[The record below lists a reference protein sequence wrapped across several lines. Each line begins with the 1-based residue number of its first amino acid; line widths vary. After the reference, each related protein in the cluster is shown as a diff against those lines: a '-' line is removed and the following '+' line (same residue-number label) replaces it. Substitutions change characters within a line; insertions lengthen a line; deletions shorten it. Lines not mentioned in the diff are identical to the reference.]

1 MKFMHLADAH
11 LDSPFQGLSF
21 LPSNEFKNIKQST
34 QKSFTKAIDT
44 ALDRNVDLVLIA
56 GDTFDSVHPS
66 PQSQL
71 FFNREIKRLTDQKI
85 QVVMILGNHDYLNP
99 DEMLLPQTPYFKLLG
114 SNEEVEEFESKTKG
128 DFPYTVV
135 GFSYQHNH
143 IETDKISEFP
153 KKRDNFTIGLMHAG
167 AKTTTNYQ
175 NVYAPFTTAEIKD
188 LNYDYFALGHIHLR
202 QTLSEDPLIVY
213 SGNLQGRHINEQGS
227 KGVYIDTVDETTKKV
242 GLDFVETAPI
252 IWQMATLTLDREISQ
267 NDLTR
272 QIVEILTKQ
281 NVQQTLF
288 GLTIEGAQY
297 LSEKELELVK
307 DSDYWLQL
315 SNSLKFDSRLVKVY
329 LTNNEKLQLKTADKE
344 AFDQA
349 ESETFELDKI
359 YALANDLNK
368 KSDYVAD
375 ILKKPEFI
383 NEVKELAQVKLGQK
397 LKDID
402 DEVNSN

>member
-1 MKFMHLADAH
+1 MHLADAH

-44 ALDRNVDLVLIA
+44 ALDRNVVLVLIA
-56 GDTFDSVHPS
+56 GDTFDSAHPS

-71 FFNREIKRLTDQKI
+71 FFSREIQRLTDKKI

-114 SNEEVEEFESKTKG
+114 SNEEVEEFESKTKE

-153 KKRDNFTIGLMHAG
+153 KKGDNFTIGLMHAG
-167 AKTTTNYQ
+167 TKTTTNYQ

-227 KGVYIDTVDETTKKV
+227 KGVYIGTVDETTKKV
-242 GLDFVETAPI
+242 SLDFVETAPI
-252 IWQMATLTLDREISQ
+252 IWQMATLTLDQEISQ

-281 NVQQTLF
+281 NMQQTLF

-329 LTNNEKLQLKTADKE
+329 LTNNEKLQLRTADKE

-349 ESETFELDKI
+349 ESETFGLDKI
-359 YALANDLNK
+359 YALANDLSK

-383 NEVKELAQVKLGQK
+383 DEVKELAQVKLGQK

>member
-1 MKFMHLADAH
+1 MEFMHLADAH

-56 GDTFDSVHPS
+56 GDTFDSAHPS

-71 FFNREIKRLTDQKI
+71 FFSREIQRLTDKKI

-114 SNEEVEEFESKTKG
+114 SNEEVEEFESKTKE

-153 KKRDNFTIGLMHAG
+153 KKGDNFTIGLMHAG
-167 AKTTTNYQ
+167 TKTTTNYQ

-213 SGNLQGRHINEQGS
+213 SGNLQGRHINEQDS
-227 KGVYIDTVDETTKKV
+227 KGVYIGTVDETTKKV

-272 QIVEILTKQ
+272 RIVEILTKQ
-281 NVQQTLF
+281 NVQKTLF

-307 DSDYWLQL
+307 GSDYWLQL

-329 LTNNEKLQLKTADKE
+329 LTNNEKLQLRTADKE

-359 YALANDLNK
+359 YALANDLSK

-383 NEVKELAQVKLGQK
+383 DEVKELAQVKLGQK

>member
-1 MKFMHLADAH
+1 MHLADAH

-56 GDTFDSVHPS
+56 GDTFDSAHPS

-71 FFNREIKRLTDQKI
+71 FFSREIQRLTDKKI

-114 SNEEVEEFESKTKG
+114 SNEEVEEFESKTKE

-143 IETDKISEFP
+143 IEADKISEFP
-153 KKRDNFTIGLMHAG
+153 KKGDNFTIGLMHAG

-175 NVYAPFTTAEIKD
+175 NVYAPFTTAKIKD
-188 LNYDYFALGHIHLR
+188 LNYNYFALGHIHLR

-227 KGVYIDTVDETTKKV
+227 KGVYIGIVDETTKKV
-242 GLDFVETAPI
+242 SLDFVETAPI
-252 IWQMATLTLDREISQ
+252 IWQMATLTLDQEISQ
-267 NDLTR
+267 KDLTR
-272 QIVEILTKQ
+272 QIVEVLTKK
-281 NVQQTLF
+281 NVQKTLF

-315 SNSLKFDSRLVKVY
+315 SNSLNFDSRLVKVY
-329 LTNNEKLQLKTADKE
+329 LMNNEKLQLRTADKE

-359 YALANDLNK
+359 YALASDLSK

-383 NEVKELAQVKLGQK
+383 DEVKELAQVKLGQK

>member
-1 MKFMHLADAH
+1 MHLADAH

-56 GDTFDSVHPS
+56 GDTFDSAHPS

-71 FFNREIKRLTDQKI
+71 FFSREIKRLTDQKI

-99 DEMLLPQTPYFKLLG
+99 NEMLLPQTPYFKLLG
-114 SNEEVEEFESKTKG
+114 SNEEVEEFESKTKE
-128 DFPYTVV
+128 DFRYTVV

-153 KKRDNFTIGLMHAG
+153 KKGDNFTIGLMHAG

-188 LNYDYFALGHIHLR
+188 LNYNYFALGHIHLR

-227 KGVYIDTVDETTKKV
+227 KGVYIGIVDETTKKV
-242 GLDFVETAPI
+242 SLDFIETAPI
-252 IWQMATLTLDREISQ
+252 IWQMATLTLDQEISQ
-267 NDLTR
+267 KDLTR
-272 QIVEILTKQ
+272 QIVEILTKK
-281 NVQQTLF
+281 NVRKTLF

-307 DSDYWLQL
+307 DSEYWLQL
-315 SNSLKFDSRLVKVY
+315 SNSLNFDSRLVKVY
-329 LTNNEKLQLKTADKE
+329 LTNNEKLQLRTADKE

-349 ESETFELDKI
+349 KNETFELDKI
-359 YALANDLNK
+359 YALASDLSK

-375 ILKKPEFI
+375 ILKKLEFI
-383 NEVKELAQVKLGQK
+383 DEVKELAQVKLGQK
-397 LKDID
+397 LKDIN

>member
-1 MKFMHLADAH
+1 MEFMHLADAH

-56 GDTFDSVHPS
+56 GDTFDSAHPS

-71 FFNREIKRLTDQKI
+71 FFSREIQRLTDKKI

-114 SNEEVEEFESKTKG
+114 SNEEVEEFESKTKE

-153 KKRDNFTIGLMHAG
+153 KKGDNFTIGLMHAG
-167 AKTTTNYQ
+167 TKTTTNYQ

-188 LNYDYFALGHIHLR
+188 LNYNYFALGHIHLR
-202 QTLSEDPLIVY
+202 QTLSKDPLIVY

-227 KGVYIDTVDETTKKV
+227 KGVYIGTVDETTKKV
-242 GLDFVETAPI
+242 SLDFVETAPI
-252 IWQMATLTLDREISQ
+252 IWQMATLTLDQEISQ
-267 NDLTR
+267 KDLTR

-307 DSDYWLQL
+307 DSDYWIQL

-329 LTNNEKLQLKTADKE
+329 LTNNEKLQLRTADKE

-349 ESETFELDKI
+349 ENETFELDKI
-359 YALANDLNK
+359 YALASDLSK

-383 NEVKELAQVKLGQK
+383 DEVKELAQVKLGQK

>member
-1 MKFMHLADAH
+1 MHLADAH

-56 GDTFDSVHPS
+56 GDTFDSAHPS

-71 FFNREIKRLTDQKI
+71 FFSREIQRLTDKKI

-114 SNEEVEEFESKTKG
+114 SNEEVEEFESKTKE

-153 KKRDNFTIGLMHAG
+153 KKGDNFTIGLMHAG
-167 AKTTTNYQ
+167 TKTTTNYQ
-175 NVYAPFTTAEIKD
+175 NVYAPFTTSEIKD
-188 LNYDYFALGHIHLR
+188 LNYNYFALGHIHLR
-202 QTLSEDPLIVY
+202 QTLSKDPLIVY

-227 KGVYIDTVDETTKKV
+227 KGVYIGTVDETTKKV
-242 GLDFVETAPI
+242 SLDFVETAPI
-252 IWQMATLTLDREISQ
+252 IWQMATLTLDQEISQ
-267 NDLTR
+267 KDLTR

-329 LTNNEKLQLKTADKE
+329 LTNNEKLQLRTADKE

-349 ESETFELDKI
+349 ENETFELDKI
-359 YALANDLNK
+359 YALASDLSK

-383 NEVKELAQVKLGQK
+383 DEVKELAQVKLGQK
-397 LKDID
+397 LKDIN

>member
-1 MKFMHLADAH
+1 MHLADAH

-56 GDTFDSVHPS
+56 GDTFDSAHPS

-71 FFNREIKRLTDQKI
+71 FFSREIQRLTDKKI

-114 SNEEVEEFESKTKG
+114 SNEEVEEFESKTKE

-153 KKRDNFTIGLMHAG
+153 KKGDNFTIGLMHAG
-167 AKTTTNYQ
+167 TKTTTNYQ

-213 SGNLQGRHINEQGS
+213 SGNLQGRHINEQDS
-227 KGVYIDTVDETTKKV
+227 KGVYIGTVDETTKKV
-242 GLDFVETAPI
+242 SLDFVETAPI
-252 IWQMATLTLDREISQ
+252 IWQMATLTLDQEISQ
-267 NDLTR
+267 KDLTR

-329 LTNNEKLQLKTADKE
+329 LTNNEKLQLRTADKE

-349 ESETFELDKI
+349 ENETFELDKI
-359 YALANDLNK
+359 YALASDLSK

-383 NEVKELAQVKLGQK
+383 DEVKELAQVKLGQK

>member
-1 MKFMHLADAH
+1 MHLADAH

-143 IETDKISEFP
+143 IEIDKISEFP
-153 KKRDNFTIGLMHAG
+153 KRRDNFTIGLMHAG

-242 GLDFVETAPI
+242 GLNFVETAPI

-288 GLTIEGAQY
+288 GLTIEGAQH

>member
-56 GDTFDSVHPS
+56 GDTFDSAHPS

-71 FFNREIKRLTDQKI
+71 FFSREIKRLTDQKI

-114 SNEEVEEFESKTKG
+114 SNEEVEEFKSKTKE

-202 QTLSEDPLIVY
+202 QILSEDPLIVY

-227 KGVYIDTVDETTKKV
+227 KGVYIGTVDETTKKV
-242 GLDFVETAPI
+242 SLDFVKTAPI

-272 QIVEILTKQ
+272 RIVEILTKQ

-329 LTNNEKLQLKTADKE
+329 LTNNEKLQLRTADKE

-359 YALANDLNK
+359 YALANDLSK
-368 KSDYVAD
+368 KSDYVTD

-383 NEVKELAQVKLGQK
+383 DEVKELAQVKLGQK

>member
-1 MKFMHLADAH
+1 MHLADAH
-11 LDSPFQGLSF
+11 LDSPFRGLSF

-56 GDTFDSVHPS
+56 GDTFDSAHPS

-71 FFNREIKRLTDQKI
+71 FFSREIQRLTDKKI

-114 SNEEVEEFESKTKG
+114 SNEEVEEFESKTKE

-153 KKRDNFTIGLMHAG
+153 KKGDNFTIGLMHAG
-167 AKTTTNYQ
+167 TKTTTNYQ

-188 LNYDYFALGHIHLR
+188 LNYNYFALGHIHLR
-202 QTLSEDPLIVY
+202 QTLSKDPLIVY

-227 KGVYIDTVDETTKKV
+227 KGVYIGTVDETTKKV
-242 GLDFVETAPI
+242 SLDFVETAPI
-252 IWQMATLTLDREISQ
+252 IWQMATLTLDQEISQ
-267 NDLTR
+267 KDLTR

-329 LTNNEKLQLKTADKE
+329 LTNNEKLQLRTADKE

-349 ESETFELDKI
+349 ENETFELDKI
-359 YALANDLNK
+359 YALASDLSK

-383 NEVKELAQVKLGQK
+383 DEVKELAQVKLGQK

>member
-1 MKFMHLADAH
+1 MHLADAH

-56 GDTFDSVHPS
+56 GDTFDSAHPS

-71 FFNREIKRLTDQKI
+71 FFNREIQRLTDKKI

-114 SNEEVEEFESKTKG
+114 SNEEVEEFESKTKE

-153 KKRDNFTIGLMHAG
+153 KKGDNFTIGLMHAG
-167 AKTTTNYQ
+167 TKTTTNYQ

-188 LNYDYFALGHIHLR
+188 LNYNYFALGHIHLR
-202 QTLSEDPLIVY
+202 QTLSKDPLIVY

-227 KGVYIDTVDETTKKV
+227 KGVYIGIVDETTKKV
-242 GLDFVETAPI
+242 SLDFIETAPI
-252 IWQMATLTLDREISQ
+252 IWQMVTLTLDQEISQ

-272 QIVEILTKQ
+272 QIVEVLTKK
-281 NVQQTLF
+281 NVQKTLF

-329 LTNNEKLQLKTADKE
+329 LTNNEKLQLRTADKE

-359 YALANDLNK
+359 YALANDLSK

-383 NEVKELAQVKLGQK
+383 DEVKELAQVKLGQK
-397 LKDID
+397 LKDIN

>member
-1 MKFMHLADAH
+1 MHLADAH

-56 GDTFDSVHPS
+56 GDTFDSAHPS

-71 FFNREIKRLTDQKI
+71 FFSREIKRLTDQKI

-99 DEMLLPQTPYFKLLG
+99 NEMLLPQTPYFKLLG
-114 SNEEVEEFESKTKG
+114 SNEEVEEFESKTKE
-128 DFPYTVV
+128 DFRYTVV

-153 KKRDNFTIGLMHAG
+153 KKGDNFTIGLMHAG

-188 LNYDYFALGHIHLR
+188 LNYNYFALGHIHLR

-227 KGVYIDTVDETTKKV
+227 KGVYIGIVDETTKKV
-242 GLDFVETAPI
+242 SLDFIETAPI
-252 IWQMATLTLDREISQ
+252 IWQMATLTLDQEISQ
-267 NDLTR
+267 KDLTR
-272 QIVEILTKQ
+272 QIVEILTKK
-281 NVQQTLF
+281 NVRKTLF

-307 DSDYWLQL
+307 DSEYWLQL

-329 LTNNEKLQLKTADKE
+329 LTNNEKLQLRTADKE

-359 YALANDLNK
+359 YALASDLSK

-375 ILKKPEFI
+375 ILKQPEFI
-383 NEVKELAQVKLGQK
+383 DEVKELAQVKLGQK
-397 LKDID
+397 LKDIN

>member
-1 MKFMHLADAH
+1 MHLADAH

-56 GDTFDSVHPS
+56 GDTFDSAHPS

-71 FFNREIKRLTDQKI
+71 FFSREIQRLTDEKI

-99 DEMLLPQTPYFKLLG
+99 DEILLPQTPYFKLLG
-114 SNEEVEEFESKTKG
+114 SNEEVEEFESKTKE

-153 KKRDNFTIGLMHAG
+153 KKGDNFTIGLMHAG
-167 AKTTTNYQ
+167 TKTTTNYQ

-188 LNYDYFALGHIHLR
+188 LNYNYFALGHIHLR

-227 KGVYIDTVDETTKKV
+227 KGVYIGRVDEITKKV
-242 GLDFVETAPI
+242 SLDFIETAPI
-252 IWQMATLTLDREISQ
+252 IWQMATLTLDQEISQ

-272 QIVEILTKQ
+272 QIVEVLTKK
-281 NVQQTLF
+281 NVQKTLF

-315 SNSLKFDSRLVKVY
+315 SNSLNFDSRLVKVY
-329 LTNNEKLQLKTADKE
+329 LTNNEKLQLRTADKE

-349 ESETFELDKI
+349 ENETFELDKI
-359 YALANDLNK
+359 YALASDLSK

-383 NEVKELAQVKLGQK
+383 DEVKELAQVKLGQK
-397 LKDID
+397 LKDIN

>member
-1 MKFMHLADAH
+1 MEFMHLADAH

-56 GDTFDSVHPS
+56 GDTFDSAHPS

-71 FFNREIKRLTDQKI
+71 FFSREIQRLTDKKI

-114 SNEEVEEFESKTKG
+114 SNEEVEEFESKTKE

-153 KKRDNFTIGLMHAG
+153 KKGDNFTIGLMHAG
-167 AKTTTNYQ
+167 TKTTTNYQ

-188 LNYDYFALGHIHLR
+188 LNYNYFALGHIHLR
-202 QTLSEDPLIVY
+202 QTLSKDPLIVY

-227 KGVYIDTVDETTKKV
+227 KGVYIGTVDETTKKV
-242 GLDFVETAPI
+242 SLDFVETAPI
-252 IWQMATLTLDREISQ
+252 IWQMATLTLDQEISQ
-267 NDLTR
+267 KDLTR

-315 SNSLKFDSRLVKVY
+315 SNSVKFDSRLVKVY
-329 LTNNEKLQLKTADKE
+329 LTNNEKLQLRTADKE

-349 ESETFELDKI
+349 ENETFELDKI
-359 YALANDLNK
+359 YALASDLSK

-383 NEVKELAQVKLGQK
+383 DEVKELAQVKLGQK

>member
-1 MKFMHLADAH
+1 MHLADAH

-56 GDTFDSVHPS
+56 GDTFDSAHPS

-99 DEMLLPQTPYFKLLG
+99 DEMLLPQTPYFKLLC
-114 SNEEVEEFESKTKG
+114 SNEEVEEFESKTKE

-153 KKRDNFTIGLMHAG
+153 KKGDNFTIGLMHAG
-167 AKTTTNYQ
+167 TKTTTNYQ

-188 LNYDYFALGHIHLR
+188 LNYNYFALGHIHLR
-202 QTLSEDPLIVY
+202 QTLSKDPLIVY

-227 KGVYIDTVDETTKKV
+227 KGVYIGTVDETTKKV
-242 GLDFVETAPI
+242 SLDFVETAPI
-252 IWQMATLTLDREISQ
+252 IWQMATLTLDQEISQ
-267 NDLTR
+267 KDLTR

-329 LTNNEKLQLKTADKE
+329 LTNNEKLQLRTADKE

-349 ESETFELDKI
+349 ENETFELDKI
-359 YALANDLNK
+359 YALASDLSK

-383 NEVKELAQVKLGQK
+383 DEVKELAQVKLGQK

>member
-1 MKFMHLADAH
+1 MHLADAH

-56 GDTFDSVHPS
+56 GDTFDSAHPS

-71 FFNREIKRLTDQKI
+71 FFSREIQRLTDKKI

-114 SNEEVEEFESKTKG
+114 SNEEVEEFESKTKE

-213 SGNLQGRHINEQGS
+213 SGNLQGRHINEQDS
-227 KGVYIDTVDETTKKV
+227 KGVYIGTVDETTKKV

-272 QIVEILTKQ
+272 RIVEILTKQ
-281 NVQQTLF
+281 NVQKTLF

-307 DSDYWLQL
+307 GSDYWLQL

-329 LTNNEKLQLKTADKE
+329 LTNNEKLQLRTADKE

-349 ESETFELDKI
+349 ENETFELDKI
-359 YALANDLNK
+359 YALASDLSK

-383 NEVKELAQVKLGQK
+383 DEVKELAQVKLGQK
-397 LKDID
+397 LKDIN

>member
-1 MKFMHLADAH
+1 MHLADAH

-56 GDTFDSVHPS
+56 GDTFDSAHPS

-71 FFNREIKRLTDQKI
+71 FFSREIKRLTDQKI

-99 DEMLLPQTPYFKLLG
+99 NEMLLPQTPYFKLLG
-114 SNEEVEEFESKTKG
+114 SNEEVEEFESKTKE
-128 DFPYTVV
+128 DFRYTVV

-153 KKRDNFTIGLMHAG
+153 KKGDNFTIGLMHAG
-167 AKTTTNYQ
+167 EKTTTNYQ

-188 LNYDYFALGHIHLR
+188 LNYNYFALGHIHLR

-227 KGVYIDTVDETTKKV
+227 KGVYIGIVDKTTKKV
-242 GLDFVETAPI
+242 SLDFIETAPI
-252 IWQMATLTLDREISQ
+252 IWQMATLTLDQEISQ
-267 NDLTR
+267 KDLTR
-272 QIVEILTKQ
+272 QIVETLTKR
-281 NVQQTLF
+281 NVRKTLF

-307 DSDYWLQL
+307 DSEYWLQL
-315 SNSLKFDSRLVKVY
+315 SNSLNFDSRLVKVY
-329 LTNNEKLQLKTADKE
+329 LTNNEKLQLRTADKE
-344 AFDQA
+344 AFDRA
-349 ESETFELDKI
+349 KNETFELDKI
-359 YALANDLNK
+359 YALASDLSK

-383 NEVKELAQVKLGQK
+383 DEVKELAQVKLGQK

>member
-1 MKFMHLADAH
+1 
-11 LDSPFQGLSF
+11 
-21 LPSNEFKNIKQST
+21 
-34 QKSFTKAIDT
+34 
-44 ALDRNVDLVLIA
+44 
-56 GDTFDSVHPS
+56 
-66 PQSQL
+66 
-71 FFNREIKRLTDQKI
+71 
-85 QVVMILGNHDYLNP
+85 MILGNHDYLNP

-114 SNEEVEEFESKTKG
+114 SNEEVEEFESKTKE

-153 KKRDNFTIGLMHAG
+153 KKGDNFTIGLMHAG
-167 AKTTTNYQ
+167 TKTTTNYQ

-188 LNYDYFALGHIHLR
+188 LNYNYFALGHIHLR
-202 QTLSEDPLIVY
+202 QTLSKDPLIVY

-227 KGVYIDTVDETTKKV
+227 KGVYIGTVDETTKKV
-242 GLDFVETAPI
+242 SLDFVETAPI
-252 IWQMATLTLDREISQ
+252 IWQMATLTLDQEISQ
-267 NDLTR
+267 KDLTR

-329 LTNNEKLQLKTADKE
+329 LTNNEKLQLRTADKE

-349 ESETFELDKI
+349 ENETFELDKI
-359 YALANDLNK
+359 YALASDLSK

-383 NEVKELAQVKLGQK
+383 DEVKELAQVKLGQK

>member
-1 MKFMHLADAH
+1 MHLADAH

-56 GDTFDSVHPS
+56 GDTFDSAHPS

-71 FFNREIKRLTDQKI
+71 FFSHEIQRLTDKKI

-114 SNEEVEEFESKTKG
+114 SNEEVEEFESKTKE

-153 KKRDNFTIGLMHAG
+153 KKGDNFTIGLMHAG
-167 AKTTTNYQ
+167 TKTTTNYQ

-188 LNYDYFALGHIHLR
+188 LNYNYFALGHIHLR
-202 QTLSEDPLIVY
+202 QTLSKDPLIVY

-227 KGVYIDTVDETTKKV
+227 KGVYIGTVDETTKKV
-242 GLDFVETAPI
+242 SLDFVETAPI
-252 IWQMATLTLDREISQ
+252 IWQMATLTLDQEISQ
-267 NDLTR
+267 KDLTR

-329 LTNNEKLQLKTADKE
+329 LTNNEKLQLRTADKE

-349 ESETFELDKI
+349 ENETFELDKI
-359 YALANDLNK
+359 YALASDLSK

-383 NEVKELAQVKLGQK
+383 DEVKELAQVKLGQK

>member
-1 MKFMHLADAH
+1 MHLADAH

-56 GDTFDSVHPS
+56 GDTFDSAHPS

-71 FFNREIKRLTDQKI
+71 FFNREIQRLTDKKI

-114 SNEEVEEFESKTKG
+114 SNEEVEEFESKTKE

-153 KKRDNFTIGLMHAG
+153 KKGDNFTIGLMHAG
-167 AKTTTNYQ
+167 TKTTTNYQ

-188 LNYDYFALGHIHLR
+188 LNYNYFALGHIHLR
-202 QTLSEDPLIVY
+202 QTLSKDPLIVY

-227 KGVYIDTVDETTKKV
+227 KGVYIGIVDETTKKV
-242 GLDFVETAPI
+242 SLDFIETAPI
-252 IWQMATLTLDREISQ
+252 IWQMVTLTLDQEISQ

-272 QIVEILTKQ
+272 QIVEVLTKK
-281 NVQQTLF
+281 NVQKTLF

-329 LTNNEKLQLKTADKE
+329 LTNNEKLQLRTADKE

-359 YALANDLNK
+359 YALANDLSK

-383 NEVKELAQVKLGQK
+383 DEVKELAQVKLGQK

>member
-1 MKFMHLADAH
+1 MHLADAH

-143 IETDKISEFP
+143 IETDRISEFP
-153 KKRDNFTIGLMHAG
+153 KRRDNFTIGLMHAG

>member
-56 GDTFDSVHPS
+56 GDTFDSAHPS

-71 FFNREIKRLTDQKI
+71 FFSREIQRLTDKKI

-114 SNEEVEEFESKTKG
+114 SNEEVEEFESKTKE

-153 KKRDNFTIGLMHAG
+153 KKGDNFTIGLMHAG
-167 AKTTTNYQ
+167 TKTTTNYQ

-188 LNYDYFALGHIHLR
+188 LNYNYFALGHIHLR
-202 QTLSEDPLIVY
+202 QTLSKDPLIVY

-227 KGVYIDTVDETTKKV
+227 KGVYIGTVDETTKKV
-242 GLDFVETAPI
+242 SLDFVETAPI
-252 IWQMATLTLDREISQ
+252 IWQMATLTLDQEILQ

-329 LTNNEKLQLKTADKE
+329 LTNNEKLQLRTADKE

-349 ESETFELDKI
+349 ENETFELDKI
-359 YALANDLNK
+359 YALASDLSK

-383 NEVKELAQVKLGQK
+383 DEVKELAQVKLGQK

>member
-1 MKFMHLADAH
+1 MHLADAH

-56 GDTFDSVHPS
+56 GDTFDSAHPS

-71 FFNREIKRLTDQKI
+71 FFSREIKRLTDQKI

-99 DEMLLPQTPYFKLLG
+99 NEMLLPQTPYFKLLG
-114 SNEEVEEFESKTKG
+114 SNEEVEEFESKTKE
-128 DFPYTVV
+128 DFRYTVV

-153 KKRDNFTIGLMHAG
+153 KKGDNFTIGLMHAG

-188 LNYDYFALGHIHLR
+188 LNYNYFALGHIHLR
-202 QTLSEDPLIVY
+202 QTLREDPLIVY

-227 KGVYIDTVDETTKKV
+227 KGVYIGIVDETTKKV
-242 GLDFVETAPI
+242 SLDFIETAPI
-252 IWQMATLTLDREISQ
+252 IWQMATLTLDQEISQ
-267 NDLTR
+267 KDLTR
-272 QIVEILTKQ
+272 QIVEILTKK
-281 NVQQTLF
+281 NVRKTLF

-307 DSDYWLQL
+307 GSDYWLQL
-315 SNSLKFDSRLVKVY
+315 ANSLKFDSRLVKVY
-329 LTNNEKLQLKTADKE
+329 LTNNEKLQLRTADKE

-359 YALANDLNK
+359 YALASDLSK

-383 NEVKELAQVKLGQK
+383 DEVKELAQVKLGQK
-397 LKDID
+397 LKDIN

>member
-143 IETDKISEFP
+143 IEIDKISEFP
-153 KKRDNFTIGLMHAG
+153 KRRDNFTIGLMHAG

-288 GLTIEGAQY
+288 GLTIEGAQH

-359 YALANDLNK
+359 YALANDLSK
-368 KSDYVAD
+368 KSDDVAD

>member
-1 MKFMHLADAH
+1 MHLADAH

-56 GDTFDSVHPS
+56 GDTFDSAHPS

-71 FFNREIKRLTDQKI
+71 FFSREIQRLTDKKI

-114 SNEEVEEFESKTKG
+114 SNEEVEEFESKTKE
-128 DFPYTVV
+128 DFPYIVV

-153 KKRDNFTIGLMHAG
+153 KKGDNFTIGLMHAG
-167 AKTTTNYQ
+167 TKTTTNYQ

-188 LNYDYFALGHIHLR
+188 LNYNYFALGHIHLR
-202 QTLSEDPLIVY
+202 QTLSKDPLIVY

-227 KGVYIDTVDETTKKV
+227 KGVYIGTVDETTKKV
-242 GLDFVETAPI
+242 SLDFVETAPI
-252 IWQMATLTLDREISQ
+252 IWQMATLTLDQEISQ
-267 NDLTR
+267 KDLTR

-329 LTNNEKLQLKTADKE
+329 LTNNEKLQLRTADKE

-349 ESETFELDKI
+349 ENETFELDKI
-359 YALANDLNK
+359 YALASDLSK

-383 NEVKELAQVKLGQK
+383 DEVKELAQVKLGQK
-397 LKDID
+397 LKDIN

>member
-1 MKFMHLADAH
+1 MEFMHLADAH

-56 GDTFDSVHPS
+56 GDTFDSAHPS

-71 FFNREIKRLTDQKI
+71 FFSREIQRLTDKKI

-114 SNEEVEEFESKTKG
+114 SNEEVEEFESKTKE

-153 KKRDNFTIGLMHAG
+153 KKGDNFTIGLMHAG
-167 AKTTTNYQ
+167 TKTTTNYQ

-188 LNYDYFALGHIHLR
+188 LNYNYFALGHIHLR
-202 QTLSEDPLIVY
+202 QTLSKDPLIVY

-227 KGVYIDTVDETTKKV
+227 KGVYIGTVDETTKKV
-242 GLDFVETAPI
+242 SLDFVETAPI
-252 IWQMATLTLDREISQ
+252 IWQMATLTLDQEISQ
-267 NDLTR
+267 KDLTR

-329 LTNNEKLQLKTADKE
+329 LTNNEKLQLRTADKE

-349 ESETFELDKI
+349 ENETFELDKI
-359 YALANDLNK
+359 YALASDLSK
-368 KSDYVAD
+368 KSYYVAD

-383 NEVKELAQVKLGQK
+383 DEVKELAQVKLGQK
-397 LKDID
+397 LKDIN

>member
-1 MKFMHLADAH
+1 MEFMHLADAH

-56 GDTFDSVHPS
+56 GDTFDSAHPS

-71 FFNREIKRLTDQKI
+71 FFSREIQRLTDKKI

-114 SNEEVEEFESKTKG
+114 SNEEVEEFESKTKE

-153 KKRDNFTIGLMHAG
+153 KKGDNFTIGLMHAG
-167 AKTTTNYQ
+167 TKTTTNYQ

-188 LNYDYFALGHIHLR
+188 LNYNYFALGHIHLR
-202 QTLSEDPLIVY
+202 QTLSKDPLIVY

-227 KGVYIDTVDETTKKV
+227 KGVYIGTVDETTKKV
-242 GLDFVETAPI
+242 SLDFVETAPI
-252 IWQMATLTLDREISQ
+252 IWQMATLTLDQEISHK
-267 NDLTR
+267 DLTR

-329 LTNNEKLQLKTADKE
+329 LTNNEKLQLRTADKE

-349 ESETFELDKI
+349 ENETFELDKI
-359 YALANDLNK
+359 YALASDLSK

-383 NEVKELAQVKLGQK
+383 DEVKELAQVKLGQK
-397 LKDID
+397 LKDIN

>member
-56 GDTFDSVHPS
+56 GDTFDSAHPS

-71 FFNREIKRLTDQKI
+71 FFSREIQRLTDKKI

-114 SNEEVEEFESKTKG
+114 SNEEVEEFESKTKE

-153 KKRDNFTIGLMHAG
+153 KKGDNFTIGLMHAG
-167 AKTTTNYQ
+167 TKTTTNYQ

-188 LNYDYFALGHIHLR
+188 LNYNYFALGHIHLR
-202 QTLSEDPLIVY
+202 QTLSKDPLIVY

-227 KGVYIDTVDETTKKV
+227 KGVYIGTVDETTKKV
-242 GLDFVETAPI
+242 SLDFVETAPI
-252 IWQMATLTLDREISQ
+252 IWQMATLTLDQEISQ
-267 NDLTR
+267 KDLTR

-329 LTNNEKLQLKTADKE
+329 LTNNEKLQLRTADKE

-349 ESETFELDKI
+349 ENETFELDKI
-359 YALANDLNK
+359 YALASDLSK

-383 NEVKELAQVKLGQK
+383 DEVKELAQVKLGQK
-397 LKDID
+397 LKDIN

>member
-1 MKFMHLADAH
+1 MEFMHLADAH

-56 GDTFDSVHPS
+56 GDTFDSAHPS

-71 FFNREIKRLTDQKI
+71 FFSREIQRLTDKKI

-114 SNEEVEEFESKTKG
+114 SNEEVEEFESKTKE

-167 AKTTTNYQ
+167 TKTTTNYQ

-227 KGVYIDTVDETTKKV
+227 KGVYIGTVDETTKKV

-272 QIVEILTKQ
+272 RIVEILTKQ
-281 NVQQTLF
+281 NVQKTLF

-307 DSDYWLQL
+307 GSDYWLQL

-329 LTNNEKLQLKTADKE
+329 LTNNEKLQLRTADKE

-349 ESETFELDKI
+349 ENETFELDKI
-359 YALANDLNK
+359 YALASDLSK

-383 NEVKELAQVKLGQK
+383 DEVKELAQVKLGQK